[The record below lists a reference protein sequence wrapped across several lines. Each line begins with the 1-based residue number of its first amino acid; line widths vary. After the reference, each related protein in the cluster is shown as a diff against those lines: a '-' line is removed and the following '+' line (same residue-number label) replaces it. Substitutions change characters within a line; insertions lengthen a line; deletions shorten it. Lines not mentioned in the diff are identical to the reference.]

1 MSMPAERTGGG
12 NPERTID
19 LLWHQD
25 ADTTPTRGPR
35 RRLDVGTIAA
45 AAVALADA
53 EGVAAVTMRTLASR
67 LGLASAM
74 ALYTYVP
81 AKAELVDLMVDT
93 CFAAFALDVTAAP
106 ARLADRI
113 RAVADANR
121 ALYRQH
127 PWLADVST
135 DRPPLGPGQLR
146 KYERELA
153 ALDGLGLSDHE
164 MDLTLTLVITFVRA
178 HATTAAA
185 ATSAD
190 DEAAWW
196 AAAGPAL
203 ARHVTAGDYPLS
215 SRVGTTAGEAQGRAH
230 DPDLAYTFGLERIAD
245 GVQALRRRT
254 REARSDR
261 SRDEREADPDR
272 AQRR

>member
-1 MSMPAERTGGG
+1 MYEELWDHVLVPAERTGGG
-12 NPERTID
+12 DPERTID
-19 LLWHQD
+19 LLWHG
-25 ADTTPTRGPR
+25 ADSAKPARGPR
-35 RRLDVGTIAA
+35 RRLDVGTITA
-45 AAVALADA
+45 AAVELADA
-53 EGVAAVTMRTLASR
+53 EGIAAVTMRGLASR
-67 LGLASAM
+67 LGLASPM

-81 AKAELVDLMVDT
+81 AKAELVDLMVDA
-93 CFAAFALDVTAAP
+93 CFAVFALDVAAAP
-106 ARLADRI
+106 GRLADRI

-127 PWLADVST
+127 PWLADVSIE
-135 DRPPLGPGQLR
+135 RPPLGPGQLR

-178 HATTAAA
+178 HAASAAA
-185 ATSAD
+185 AASAD

-203 ARHVTAGDYPLS
+203 ARYAIASDYPLS
-215 SRVGTTAGEAQGRAH
+215 SRVGTIAGEAQGRAH

-254 REARSDR
+254 REA
-261 SRDEREADPDR
+261 
-272 AQRR
+272 

>member
-1 MSMPAERTGGG
+1 VPAERTGGG
-12 NPERTID
+12 DPERTID
-19 LLWHQD
+19 LLWHG
-25 ADTTPTRGPR
+25 AAAAKPARGPR
-35 RRLDVGTIAA
+35 RRLDVGTITA
-45 AAVALADA
+45 AAVELADA
-53 EGVAAVTMRTLASR
+53 EGIAAVTMRGLASR

-81 AKAELVDLMVDT
+81 AKAELVDLMVDE
-93 CFAAFALDVTAAP
+93 CFAAFALDVAAAP
-106 ARLADRI
+106 ARLSDRI
-113 RAVADANR
+113 RAIADANR
-121 ALYRQH
+121 ALYQQH
-127 PWLADVST
+127 SWLADVSIE
-135 DRPPLGPGQLR
+135 RPPLGPGQLR

-153 ALDGLGLSDHE
+153 ALDGLELSDHE

-178 HATTAAA
+178 HAASTAPAS
-185 ATSAD
+185 SAD

-203 ARHVTAGDYPLS
+203 ARYVTTTDYPLS
-215 SRVGTTAGEAQGRAH
+215 SRVGTNAGEAQGRAH

-261 SRDEREADPDR
+261 VS
-272 AQRR
+272 

>member
-1 MSMPAERTGGG
+1 MGS
-12 NPERTID
+12 I
-19 LLWHQD
+19 
-25 ADTTPTRGPR
+25 TT
-35 RRLDVGTIAA
+35 
-45 AAVALADA
+45 AAVAVADA
-53 EGVAAVTMRTLASR
+53 DGIARVTVRGLTSR
-67 LGLASAM
+67 LGLASPM

-81 AKAELVDLMVDT
+81 GKAELVDLMVDA
-93 CFAAFALDVTAAP
+93 CFSHFVLDVAAVP

-135 DRPPLGPGQLR
+135 QRPPLGPGQLR
-146 KYERELA
+146 KYELELV

-164 MDLTLTLVITFVRA
+164 LDLTLSLVTTFVRA
-178 HATTAAA
+178 HVASVATAG
-185 ATSAD
+185 SAD

-203 ARHVTAGDYPLS
+203 ARYATATDYPLA

-230 DPDLAYTFGLERIAD
+230 DPDLAYAFGLERITD
-245 GVQALRRRT
+245 GLQTLDRRT
-254 REARSDR
+254 RKA
-261 SRDEREADPDR
+261 
-272 AQRR
+272 